1 SETCHGGLEGKMG
14 DVSETNRPRRTLR
27 GIGAVLAG
35 FLMIMII
42 TTATDL
48 AMHSTGVFPPP
59 GQPMSNAFWLLATA
73 YRIVYGVVGCY
84 PAARLAP
91 DQPMRHAL
99 ALGVVGL
106 ALSIVGA
113 VATWNRGPGF
123 GPHWYPLALVAI
135 AIPCAWL
142 GGKLRVGM

>member
-1 SETCHGGLEGKMG
+1 MG

-84 PAARLAP
+84 TAARLAP